1 MNSDSTDLPPLNDP
15 PAPSPL
21 PVRLANV
28 YAAPGEVFD
37 ALRGQPSSVANWLV
51 PAILAALVGIVSVLV
66 MFSQPAIRQQIED
79 LQSKR
84 YEQLVADGK
93 MTQEQVDQLQRQ
105 MGDLQFTIGRIAG
118 MIGALVGVFAWLFT
132 LAVVFFLL
140 LRWGFRV
147 HLPYMKTVEIVGLA
161 QMIGV
166 LGGLVTT
173 LLMVIMGSMFANLGP
188 ILFISNFD
196 AGNKLHLLASST
208 NLFTLWWL
216 AVVALGLAR
225 VGQIPFGKM
234 AFALFGLWVALRL
247 TIVFSGLGASG
258 M

>member
-1 MNSDSTDLPPLNDP
+1 MNSDSTDLPPLTEP
-15 PAPSPL
+15 PVPSAL

-51 PAILAALVGIVSVLV
+51 PAILAALVGIVSVWV

-105 MGDLQFTIGRIAG
+105 MGELQFTIEQIAG
-118 MIGALVGVFAWLFT
+118 
-132 LAVVFFLL
+132 
-140 LRWGFRV
+140 
-147 HLPYMKTVEIVGLA
+147 
-161 QMIGV
+161 MIGV

-173 LLMVIMGSMFANLGP
+173 LLMVITGSMFTHLSP

-196 AGNKLHLLASST
+196 AANKLHLLASSM
-208 NLFTLWWL
+208 NLFTFWWL
-216 AVVALGLAR
+216 GVVALGLAR
-225 VGQIPFGKM
+225 VGQVSFGKV
-234 AFALFGLWVALRL
+234 AFALFGLWAALRL
-247 TIVFSGLGASG
+247 AIVFSGLGASG